1 MARGRKA
8 RRTDRSSGGGWKEA
22 SRRPQPCRGLA
33 APPARVAQLRPATLG
48 ASRAGTTALL
58 SLDGIPSSRHPSFG
72 VQPQPRPAAA
82 CPRSLLSVS
91 LPPVCQL
98 PRRSTR
104 PPCSPADPSARRTA
118 PAPSAFLCRGAA
130 LAVGALLDPLRQ
142 LCREVLP
149 RQKSVTG
156 GAQPR
161 DKANQRK
168 ESERFAAGPPRAACA
183 PAEGEGQR
191 AGGELNG
198 EKARRRRP
206 EQERPF
212 TACGSTRQGERD

>member
-1 MARGRKA
+1 MKG
-8 RRTDRSSGGGWKEA
+8 SQN
-22 SRRPQPCRGLA
+22 RPIQRWRLEGSFS
-33 APPARVAQLRPATLG
+33 APPALPRAGCTACSGRPAPPRDFGRLQG
-48 ASRAGTTALL
+48 RDSRTALPGRN
-58 SLDGIPSSRHPSFG
+58 SLFTAPFLRRPTAAPSCSSL
-72 VQPQPRPAAA
+72 PAF
-82 CPRSLLSVS
+82 PVS

-98 PRRSTR
+98 PRRSAR

-168 ESERFAAGPPRAACA
+168 ESERFAAGPPWAACA